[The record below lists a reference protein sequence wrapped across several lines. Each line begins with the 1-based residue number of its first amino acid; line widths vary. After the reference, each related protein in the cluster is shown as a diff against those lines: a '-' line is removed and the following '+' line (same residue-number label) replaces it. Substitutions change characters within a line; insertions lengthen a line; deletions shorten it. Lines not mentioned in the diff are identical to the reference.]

1 MSIKKKIEKIEKN
14 VTNNKLIFGLSGA
27 FVAAALGLYLFS
39 YFIVLTPKE
48 REGLFNFGEVNH
60 EKIEHPKKV
69 KWSFDGMFGTFDKA
83 SAQRGYQVYKE
94 VCSSCHSM
102 NLVAFRNL
110 QELGFTE
117 PEVKV
122 LASSSDYDFVNDDG
136 DVESR
141 PGLPS
146 DHFKNPYPN
155 KQAAAAANNGKAPP
169 DLSLM
174 AKARHDGPNYI
185 YSILTGYTDAPAG
198 FELSAGANYN
208 PYFPGMQIA
217 MAKPLSDAQVS
228 YEDGTKPTVEQMS
241 HDIVNFLQWTAE
253 PEMEYRKRMGIKA
266 LAYLAFLTV
275 FFYIAKV
282 RIWSRVK

>member
-1 MSIKKKIEKIEKN
+1 MKKDIVKNIEKN
-14 VTNNKLIFGLSGA
+14 VTNKKLIIGLLGV
-27 FVAAALGLYLFS
+27 FTAAALGLYLFS
-39 YFIVLTPKE
+39 YFIVLSSNE
-48 REGLFNFGEVNH
+48 RDGLFNFGDITH
-60 EKIEHPKKV
+60 EKIEHPKQV
-69 KWSFDGMFGTFDKA
+69 KWSFDGLFGTFDKA

-94 VCSSCHSM
+94 VCASCHSM
-102 NLVAFRNL
+102 NLIAFRNL
-110 QELGFTE
+110 QELGFSE
-117 PEVKV
+117 AEVKV
-122 LASSSDYDFVNDDG
+122 LASGTDYDFINDDG

-146 DHFKNPYPN
+146 DKFKNPYPN

-185 YSILTGYTDAPAG
+185 YSILTGYEDAPAG
-198 FELSAGANYN
+198 FELSPGSSYN

-217 MAKPLSDAQVS
+217 MPKPLSDEQVS

-241 HDIVNFLQWTAE
+241 HDLVNFLQWTAE

-266 LAYLAFLTV
+266 LAYLSFLTV